1 MKQYLRRIGD
11 WVDAMSLRERVM
23 VFVVAALV
31 LIALV
36 NTLLLNP
43 LWTKQKKVSQQTL
56 EQQGKIAQIQ
66 SQIQALVQARNND
79 PDALNRARQKLLQQQ
94 VAQVDAQLQSM
105 QIGLVQPDRMPLLL
119 GDILKRNGKLQLIGL
134 KTLPVTKT
142 SSGADKPAQP
152 VSAANKTRMAEDE
165 VYKHGVEITVRGA
178 YSDLHD
184 YLIQLEHLPWQM
196 FWGKLNV
203 SAQDYPEITM
213 TITVYTLSLDKTWLS
228 V

>member
-1 MKQYLRRIGD
+1 MKQYFRRLGD
-11 WVDAMSLRERVM
+11 RVDAMSLRERVM

-43 LWTKQKKVSQQTL
+43 LWTKQKKLSQQTL

-79 PDALNRARQKLLQQQ
+79 PDAVNRARQKLLQQQ
-94 VAQVDAQLQSM
+94 VAQLDAQLQTM
-105 QIGLVQPDRMPLLL
+105 QTGLVQPDRMALLL
-119 GDILKRNGKLQLIGL
+119 GDILKRNSKLQLVGL
-134 KTLPVTKT
+134 KTLPVAKT
-142 SSGADKPAQP
+142 SSIGDKPPEPTLASKAPIAQ
-152 VSAANKTRMAEDE
+152 DE

-178 YSDLHD
+178 YTDLYD
-184 YLIQLEHLPWQM
+184 YLIQLEQLPWHM

-213 TITVYTLSLDKTWLS
+213 TITVYTLSLDRTWLS